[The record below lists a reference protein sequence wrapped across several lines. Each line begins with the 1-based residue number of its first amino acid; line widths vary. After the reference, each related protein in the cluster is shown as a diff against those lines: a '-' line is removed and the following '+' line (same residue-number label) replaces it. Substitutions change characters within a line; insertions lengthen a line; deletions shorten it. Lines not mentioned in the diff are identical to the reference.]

1 MGLKSLNFQNI
12 PIIWGLNQKN
22 ARKNTFGIYEKTRKY
37 TYTMGVFSIFDFYK
51 YENTKSI
58 FLFIEIFTVVK
69 GEMLLT
75 FHLILDVY

>member
-1 MGLKSLNFQNI
+1 
-12 PIIWGLNQKN
+12 
-22 ARKNTFGIYEKTRKY
+22 
-37 TYTMGVFSIFDFYK
+37 MGVFSIFDFYK

-75 FHLILDVY
+75 FHLILDVYPKLVINGMMSFFTHTIIGISFFTYVETCVSLKSMIKS

>member
-1 MGLKSLNFQNI
+1 M
-12 PIIWGLNQKN
+12 PE
-22 ARKNTFGIYEKTRKY
+22 KNTFGIYEKTRKY

-69 GEMLLT
+69 GEILSINIVMREGGLFLFIML
-75 FHLILDVY
+75 